1 MHKSFLLILCFS
13 TFLLSFSNEKVKE
26 NKQDYAQIFNQLI
39 CRLNVHPDDQK
50 IKKKIKETY
59 FQAIDYYQS
68 EIDRILMSQD
78 SLKWTKTLDVMQ
90 QINGLSEEIIYNSA
104 VSELICDPKIYTT
117 EIDDAKQRAVSEL
130 YNAGTH
136 SLQAGTRKS
145 AKEAYSCF
153 VKAYQL
159 SPKFKDVA
167 TKIQEAKNMAVLN
180 VVVEKVAAYAEN
192 KNLIST
198 RFYETFLNKLQ
209 SDFLN
214 EGFINIYSITEAKQR
229 KIDPV
234 DWSVRIS
241 FIDFEIGE
249 SSVFDNITSY
259 NIYGV
264 TEIKI
269 FSPNENKDILNT
281 RIPGQYVWKS
291 YQNNSGSDLQSL
303 FDSYSMS
310 MIDQVFDLL
319 EGFIKKSN

>member
-1 MHKSFLLILCFS
+1 MRRSILFILCFLMV
-13 TFLLSFSNEKVKE
+13 FNSFSIGKVIEKKY
-26 NKQDYAQIFNQLI
+26 DYGQIFNQLI
-39 CRLNVHPDDQK
+39 CQLNVHPENQRT
-50 IKKKIKETY
+50 KKKIQETY
-59 FQAIDYYQS
+59 FQAIEYYQR
-68 EIDRILMSQD
+68 EIDRFLTSKD

-90 QINGLSEEIIYNSA
+90 QINGLSEEVLYNSA
-104 VSELICDPKIYTT
+104 VSELICAPKIYNS
-117 EIDDAKQRAVSEL
+117 EITVVRQKAVAEL
-130 YNAGTH
+130 YNAGIR
-136 SLQAGTRKS
+136 SLQTGTRKS
-145 AKEAYSCF
+145 AREAYSCF

-159 SPKFKDVA
+159 SPTFKDVA
-167 TKIQEAKNMAVLN
+167 TKIQEAKNKAVLN

-214 EGFINIYSITEAKQR
+214 DGFINIYSFTEAKQR

-249 SSVFDNITSY
+249 SSVFDNTTSA

-264 TEIKI
+264 AEFKI
-269 FSPNENKDILNT
+269 FSPIENKDILNT

-291 YQNNSGSDLQSL
+291 YQNNSGADLQSL

-310 MIDQVFDLL
+310 MIDQVDDLL
-319 EGFIKKSN
+319 EGFVKKTN

>member
-1 MHKSFLLILCFS
+1 MRKSILFILCFS
-13 TFLLSFSNEKVKE
+13 MVFNSFSNGKVIEKKY
-26 NKQDYAQIFNQLI
+26 DYGQIFNQLI
-39 CRLNVHPDDQK
+39 CQLNVHPENQRT
-50 IKKKIKETY
+50 KKKIQETY
-59 FQAIDYYQS
+59 FQAIEYYQR
-68 EIDRILMSQD
+68 EIDRFLTSKD

-90 QINGLSEEIIYNSA
+90 QINGLSEEVLYNSA
-104 VSELICDPKIYTT
+104 VSELICAPKIYNS
-117 EIDDAKQRAVSEL
+117 EITVVRQKAVAEL
-130 YNAGTH
+130 YNAGIR
-136 SLQAGTRKS
+136 SLQTGTRKS
-145 AKEAYSCF
+145 AREAYSCF

-159 SPKFKDVA
+159 SPTFKDVA
-167 TKIQEAKNMAVLN
+167 TKIQEAKNKAVLN

-214 EGFINIYSITEAKQR
+214 NGFINIYSFTEAKQR

-249 SSVFDNITSY
+249 SSVFDNTTSA

-269 FSPNENKDILNT
+269 FSPIENKDILST

-291 YQNNSGSDLQSL
+291 YQSNSGFDLQSL

-310 MIDQVFDLL
+310 MIDQVDDLL
-319 EGFIKKSN
+319 EGFVKKSN

>member
-117 EIDDAKQRAVSEL
+117 EIDDAKQRAVSEI

>member
-1 MHKSFLLILCFS
+1 MRKSILFILCFS
-13 TFLLSFSNEKVKE
+13 IFFNSFSNGKVIEKKC
-26 NKQDYAQIFNQLI
+26 DYGQIFNQLI
-39 CRLNVHPDDQK
+39 CQLNVHPENQRT
-50 IKKKIKETY
+50 KKKIQETY
-59 FQAIDYYQS
+59 SRAIEYYQR
-68 EIDRILMSQD
+68 EIDRILMSNN
-78 SLKWTKTLDVMQ
+78 SLKWAKTLDVML

-104 VSELICDPKIYTT
+104 VSELICDPKVYST
-117 EIDDAKQRAVSEL
+117 EIDDAKQRAVAEL
-130 YNAGTH
+130 YNAGTR
-136 SLQAGTRKS
+136 SLQTGTRSS
-145 AKEAYSCF
+145 AKEAYFCF

-159 SPKFKDVA
+159 SPTYKDVA
-167 TKIQEAKNMAVLN
+167 TKIQEAKNKAVLN

-198 RFYETFLNKLQ
+198 RFYETFLNKFQ

-214 EGFINIYSITEAKQR
+214 DGFINIYSFTEAKQR

-249 SSVFDNITSY
+249 SSVFDNTTSV

-269 FSPNENKDILNT
+269 FSPIENKDILSK

-291 YQNNSGSDLQSL
+291 YQNNSGADLQSL

-310 MIDQVFDLL
+310 MYEQVFGWL
-319 EGFIKKSN
+319 EGFVKKSN

>member
-1 MHKSFLLILCFS
+1 MRKSILFILCFAMV
-13 TFLLSFSNEKVKE
+13 FNSFSNGKVIEKKY
-26 NKQDYAQIFNQLI
+26 DFGQIFNQLI
-39 CRLNVHPDDQK
+39 CQLNVHPENQRT
-50 IKKKIKETY
+50 KKKIQETY
-59 FQAIDYYQS
+59 FQAIEYYQR
-68 EIDRILMSQD
+68 EIDRFLTSKD

-90 QINGLSEEIIYNSA
+90 QINGLSEEIIYNST
-104 VSELICDPKIYTT
+104 VSELICAPKIYNS
-117 EIDDAKQRAVSEL
+117 EITVVRQKAVAEL
-130 YNAGTH
+130 YNAGIR
-136 SLQAGTRKS
+136 SLQTGTRKS
-145 AKEAYSCF
+145 AREAYSCF

-159 SPKFKDVA
+159 SPTFKDVA
-167 TKIQEAKNMAVLN
+167 TKIQEAKNKAVLN

-214 EGFINIYSITEAKQR
+214 DGFINIYSFTEAKQR

-249 SSVFDNITSY
+249 SSVFDNTTSA

-264 TEIKI
+264 TELKI
-269 FSPNENKDILNT
+269 FSPIENKDILNT
-281 RIPGQYVWKS
+281 RIPAQYVWKS
-291 YQNNSGSDLQSL
+291 YQSNTGFDLQSL

-310 MIDQVFDLL
+310 MIDQVDDLL
-319 EGFIKKSN
+319 EGFVKKSN